1 MSKKMVIL
9 ISAAALAA
17 AGATGGWLYWRASER
32 AAILA
37 DALPPA
43 PDLSAQPAPLRQR
56 VSAAQTLF
64 ATSPEE
70 ALAELSR
77 LYHANG
83 FYQEAARCYAI
94 LAQLQPGEPRWPH
107 LHACILAGYGDT
119 DSALSLWQRTVALAP
134 TYAPA
139 GLRLGDLYLKRNDT
153 TSADKVY
160 RTVLSTDPNNHYAQL
175 GIARC
180 LYDSGRW
187 DSARVLLEPLV
198 VKTEYILG
206 PELLTTTYEKLGMEE
221 QARSIRARSKAATS
235 FRDPTDPWLDQL
247 GDDCYD
253 VYQLTVQ
260 AGAAKIRAD
269 SATAYRRLEQAFAIA
284 PDQPTV
290 LFQLAG
296 FQLQD
301 KMYSKARDNF
311 EKCTRLQPTF
321 SDGWLQLSMVQDML
335 GDSDQATATL
345 AAGLRA
351 CPTSPA
357 LHLQTAQR
365 LSKSGRVEE
374 ALPAFRESI
383 RLRPNEAD
391 AYLGLATAL
400 TRLGRTPEAMEAFNG
415 ALVAEPEHPMAL
427 IAFAHQ
433 SITSGNEMKAM
444 QWLRRVYAQP
454 RTDREARQTLS
465 SMFRKQ
471 FGRDFQQE
479 SAP

>member
-1 MSKKMVIL
+1 
-9 ISAAALAA
+9 
-17 AGATGGWLYWRASER
+17 
-32 AAILA
+32 
-37 DALPPA
+37 
-43 PDLSAQPAPLRQR
+43 
-56 VSAAQTLF
+56 
-64 ATSPEE
+64 
-70 ALAELSR
+70 
-77 LYHANG
+77 
-83 FYQEAARCYAI
+83 
-94 LAQLQPGEPRWPH
+94 
-107 LHACILAGYGDT
+107 
-119 DSALSLWQRTVALAP
+119 
-134 TYAPA
+134 
-139 GLRLGDLYLKRNDT
+139 
-153 TSADKVY
+153 
-160 RTVLSTDPNNHYAQL
+160 
-175 GIARC
+175 
-180 LYDSGRW
+180 
-187 DSARVLLEPLV
+187 
-198 VKTEYILG
+198 
-206 PELLTTTYEKLGMEE
+206 
-221 QARSIRARSKAATS
+221 
-235 FRDPTDPWLDQL
+235 
-247 GDDCYD
+247 
-253 VYQLTVQ
+253 
-260 AGAAKIRAD
+260 
-269 SATAYRRLEQAFAIA
+269 
-284 PDQPTV
+284 
-290 LFQLAG
+290 
-296 FQLQD
+296 
-301 KMYSKARDNF
+301 
-311 EKCTRLQPTF
+311 
-321 SDGWLQLSMVQDML
+321 MVQDML